1 MTTGCELRVRSTQE
15 VESSHES
22 HPSRPNAKL
31 NPPDSVLIVGRYE
44 GIIENRPTYPIHLQ
58 QALQTD
64 TPASTEALRRIIP
77 L

>member
-1 MTTGCELRVRSTQE
+1 M
-15 VESSHES
+15 
-22 HPSRPNAKL
+22 
-31 NPPDSVLIVGRYE
+31 LIVGRYQ
-44 GIIENRPTYPIHLQ
+44 GIIENRKTDPIHLE